1 MIEILHP
8 GVLSIIV
15 DEGRAGY
22 GDIGVA
28 LSGPC
33 DEFSYTALNLIL
45 GNKIGAPAIEVVGP
59 QFSFR
64 AREDLLCAIT
74 GAEIEATSDQEPIK
88 VWNSFLV
95 KKGGVVRVRKVA
107 KGFRYYVGFAGEMD
121 VEFVMG
127 SATTN
132 LEGGFGGFGGRP
144 LRRGDVLFM
153 KNVHIGPKMGL
164 LPDLIP
170 KMAPPYV
177 LRTIQ
182 GPEISMFRPES
193 VEEVFKGGGSF
204 PLKVSLNS
212 NRTGIRLEGY
222 RLEFV
227 DGVETSIV
235 SEALLPGV
243 IQVPGDGHPI
253 IVLKER
259 TVGGY
264 ARIAHVIK
272 ADQWILGQL
281 KPGDTVGFGMVD
293 MGTAEMLY
301 KDMIKALFEGIIT
314 REGG

>member
-1 MIEILHP
+1 MKLITA
-8 GVLSIIV
+8 II
-15 DEGRAGY
+15 R
-22 GDIGVA
+22 
-28 LSGPC
+28 
-33 DEFSYTALNLIL
+33 
-45 GNKIGAPAIEVVGP
+45 EVQLDKV
-59 QFSFR
+59 
-64 AREDLLCAIT
+64 RESL
-74 GAEIEATSDQEPIK
+74 IEAGINRITVSMVSGNGRQRIEEMYRG
-88 VWNSFLV
+88 LT
-95 KKGGVVRVRKVA
+95 VV
-107 KGFRYYVGFAGEMD
+107 
-121 VEFVMG
+121 
-127 SATTN
+127 
-132 LEGGFGGFGGRP
+132 
-144 LRRGDVLFM
+144 
-153 KNVHIGPKMGL
+153 
-164 LPDLIP
+164 PDLIP